1 MKKLI
6 KALLP
11 YIFAIALASFSMRI
25 LELIG
30 IPESGWFF
38 VVFCI
43 VGALV
48 IDNKEKIFK

>member
-1 MKKLI
+1 MKKFI

-11 YIFAIALASFSMRI
+11 FIFAIALASFSLRI

-30 IPESGWFF
+30 IPENGWFF
-38 VVFCI
+38 VVFVAI
-43 VGALV
+43 AALV